1 MMRLLLATMLMGLV
15 AMRYTDVRLAAQA
28 AERTRKDYEEEL
40 RILRR
45 SIL

>member
-1 MMRLLLATMLMGLV
+1 MMRLLLTMMLMGLV

-28 AERTRKDYEEEL
+28 VERERKDFEEDL
-40 RILRR
+40 SMLRR